1 MKEAESILFSK
12 LTYLQLISNFFMQ
25 MEKFVKCSRCL
36 KEVSL
41 AQTLFKVMFKY
52 AYQWVT
58 YNPAKLNNPP
68 PLQMRIFTQLYFI
81 L

>member
-1 MKEAESILFSK
+1 MKTKKNCQHSFAPLRKSCYGKLVPVKEAEGILFSK

-25 MEKFVKCSRCL
+25 MGKFVKCSRCS

-52 AYQWVT
+52 AYQ
-58 YNPAKLNNPP
+58 
-68 PLQMRIFTQLYFI
+68 
-81 L
+81 